1 MRSSCAQGVKKINLF
16 EEEET
21 KRQAEEEHKQDDEKR
36 VNVDLVAAAGNRV
49 RLELRYG
56 ER

>member
-36 VNVDLVAAAGNRV
+36 VNVDIVAAAGNRV